1 MRFGRDFNYKLTT
14 GEILLMNNVKYKIL
28 LRFQNLAKDSFN
40 ILHKRGAAESFDIR
54 RWKFIILDTCFCG
67 MHRYFLRRDIA
78 TKFFTSHRKG
88 HLKLCNNLFY
98 YIAFQNSLF

>member
-28 LRFQNLAKDSFN
+28 LRFQNLTKDGFN

-54 RWKFIILDTCFCG
+54 RWELIIRDTCFCG
-67 MHRYFLRRDIA
+67 MHRYFLRRDMA
-78 TKFFTSHRKG
+78 TNFSSSHTKG
-88 HLKLCNNLFY
+88 HLKLYVITYF
-98 YIAFQNSLF
+98 II